1 MTSELLGIKQTVNIK
16 KRFIGFSGLNL
27 RFASVESNYSKI
39 EFDSIFMES
48 NSILIKQLF
57 A

>member
-1 MTSELLGIKQTVNIK
+1 MTSELLVIKQTVNIK
-16 KRFIGFSGLNL
+16 KRFLGFSGLNL
-27 RFASVESNYSKI
+27 GFASVESNYSKI

>member
-16 KRFIGFSGLNL
+16 KQFLGFGGLNL

-39 EFDSIFMES
+39 EFDYIFMES

>member
-1 MTSELLGIKQTVNIK
+1 MTSELLVIKQTVNIK
-16 KRFIGFSGLNL
+16 KRFLGLSSLKL

-39 EFDSIFMES
+39 EFDSIFVKS

>member
-16 KRFIGFSGLNL
+16 KRFLGFCCINL
-27 RFASVESNYSKI
+27 SFASVESNYSKI
-39 EFDSIFMES
+39 EFDSIFVKS